1 MLSSLGHVS
10 STQGCSVPAEDEQP
24 LRASPSRWPCRAGWR
39 APAKLLPP
47 ELPRAGPR
55 PTPSPGV
62 EQAGACSS
70 LPGQWR
76 VASSTEQGC
85 TCVHFLW
92 TSMVSTRHRQEKGQE
107 VQEEVKRAGERLW
120 GTVGTEGLGWEQSR
134 GAPLC
139 PSPGTCQ
146 QTMEL
151 SHQVDKVGDG
161 ECACVCSRNNTQHSC
176 GGRSSMGMRGNFWY
190 PSG

>member
-1 MLSSLGHVS
+1 MLSSLGCVS

-55 PTPSPGV
+55 PTPSPG
-62 EQAGACSS
+62 ACSS

-92 TSMVSTRHRQEKGQE
+92 TSMVSTRHRQGKGQE

-120 GTVGTEGLGWEQSR
+120 GTGGTEGLGWEQSR

-151 SHQVDKVGDG
+151 GHQVDKVGDE

-176 GGRSSMGMRGNFWY
+176 RGRSSMGMRGNFWY